1 VGPLTP
7 ELWYYTFNVDGASVV
22 DPSNANLLR
31 DGTRYMNFFIVP
43 GPQSENYAIRDVPH
57 GNVNIVWYDSPS
69 LKLQRRMYVYTPAGY
84 DTGKQ
89 KCFTFSMARA
99 ETRTPGITWAVRA

>member
-1 VGPLTP
+1 MWSATVGPLTP
-7 ELWYYTFNVDGASVV
+7 ELWYYTFNVDDASVV

-43 GPQSENYAIRDVPH
+43 GPESEIYPIRDVSH

-69 LKLQRRMYVYTPAGY
+69 LKLQRRMHGQ
-84 DTGKQ
+84 TGA
-89 KCFTFSMARA
+89 S
-99 ETRTPGITWAVRA
+99 I

>member
-31 DGTRYMNFFIVP
+31 EVVDMFLVYVV
-43 GPQSENYAIRDVPH
+43 SLVSYALAI
-57 GNVNIVWYDSPS
+57 G
-69 LKLQRRMYVYTPAGY
+69 
-84 DTGKQ
+84 
-89 KCFTFSMARA
+89 
-99 ETRTPGITWAVRA
+99 